1 VLDAAYTF
9 EGSAEASN
17 LLAGARADVPALL
30 SECLRGVTGQAEL
43 AAEPRAFLKGGLA
56 AVGRLRSADGWVQ
69 LGLAPPA
76 DQRPACYQELGR
88 LASDLLAAGT
98 VSNFF
103 FMHKPPGLRI
113 RFEAASATAAE
124 LRELLT
130 AATGDWCR
138 RRLIN
143 TVQHAVYEPETELFG
158 GPISMDCVHR
168 LFTAD
173 SLAWLDAHVSGRPA
187 WQYSLGRIRVLFD
200 GLDIVGWEDIGVWRR
215 LRDRAGRTLP
225 SSATEMPGYAEA
237 AEGVRQA
244 WAAARTASA
253 IELPEAWAAA
263 AREWRRAYFE
273 TSDAAFGPRH
283 GAALAIIFHW
293 NRGAL
298 SSFRQGLLATA
309 LAAQESL

>member
-1 VLDAAYTF
+1 MP
-9 EGSAEASN
+9 EAGYLSSSSER
-17 LLAGARADVPALL
+17 LAGSCADLPALL
-30 SECLRGVTGQAEL
+30 IECLRGVSGQGEL
-43 AAEPRAFLKGGLA
+43 AAQPAAFLRGGLA
-56 AVGRLRSADGWVQ
+56 ALGRLRSANRWVQ
-69 LGLAPPA
+69 LGLVVPA
-76 DQRPACYQELGR
+76 DRRPACYRELGR
-88 LASDLLAAGT
+88 LAEYLLAVGV

-130 AATGDWCR
+130 ATTGDWCR
-138 RRLIN
+138 GGLVD

-158 GPISMDCVHR
+158 GPTSMECVHR

-173 SLAWLDAHVSGRPA
+173 SLAWLDVHVSGVPA
-187 WQYSLGRIRVLFD
+187 WQYSLGWIRVLFA
-200 GLDIVGWEDIGVWRR
+200 GLGIVGWEDLGVWCR
-215 LRDRAGRTLP
+215 LRDQAGRGLP
-225 SSATEMPGYAEA
+225 SSVTETPGYAEA

-244 WAAARTASA
+244 WAATRTSAA
-253 IELPEAWAAA
+253 IEVPEASAAA

-273 TSDAAFGPRH
+273 TADAAFGPRH

-309 LAAQESL
+309 LAAQEAL